1 MSTIRIVIAEDAAD
15 YVARSAKV
23 RGIRKT
29 DVIRKALEAYR
40 YLEDVNDRDG
50 QIAFRR
56 ATGRVEILR
65 L

>member
-1 MSTIRIVIAEDAAD
+1 MTTIRIVIAEDAAD

-40 YLEDVNDRDG
+40 YLEDINNRDG
-50 QIAFRR
+50 QVAFRR